1 MRYRNAGIHATFLEV
16 VRAGII
22 NRRLVAKASLHVDG
36 VFGQLEWIAFQ
47 VVGMESVV
55 KDEVGDRTVSIIRM
69 VRMRLAVDDGIR

>member
-36 VFGQLEWIAFQ
+36 VFGLSQRCLISFGSQ
-47 VVGMESVV
+47 
-55 KDEVGDRTVSIIRM
+55 KRK
-69 VRMRLAVDDGIR
+69 

>member
-1 MRYRNAGIHATFLEV
+1 MPIGRY
-16 VRAGII
+16 
-22 NRRLVAKASLHVDG
+22 
-36 VFGQLEWIAFQ
+36 QLEWIAFQ